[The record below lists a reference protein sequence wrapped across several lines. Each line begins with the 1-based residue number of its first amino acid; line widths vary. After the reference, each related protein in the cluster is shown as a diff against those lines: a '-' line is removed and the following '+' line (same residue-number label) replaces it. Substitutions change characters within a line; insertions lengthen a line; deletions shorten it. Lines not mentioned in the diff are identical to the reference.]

1 MAIAEE
7 LQELGRMSF
16 RQLLMILLAGLVVGW
31 LVSQI
36 FSVSVGLVLYW
47 LLGTDVEAGTA
58 FLMGEI
64 SQYAVTSLGNVVGV
78 FAGLWVGYTAF
89 CRFKK
94 VIHPNV
100 DNLEGLG
107 QMTVRQ
113 IGMILLS
120 GVLAWWLMS
129 ASLKLALY
137 SWHAWPG
144 SDAPGLTATMVIH
157 KAFVVAIANPI
168 IGWVSPAVGLCVGYI
183 TFRKYKSHLEA
194 DFATEGS
201 TSH

>member
-1 MAIAEE
+1 MSVAEE

-31 LVSQI
+31 LLSQI
-36 FSVSVGLVLYW
+36 LLVSVGLVLHW
-47 LLGTDVEAGTA
+47 FLGTDVEAGTA
-58 FLMGEI
+58 FWLGEI
-64 SQYAVTSLGNVVGV
+64 SQHAVTSLGNVVGV

-144 SDAPGLTATMVIH
+144 SDASELTATMVIH
-157 KAFVVAIANPI
+157 KAYVVSIANPI
-168 IGWVSPAVGLCVGYI
+168 IGWLSPLVGFCVGYI
-183 TFRKYKSHLEA
+183 TFRKYKPHLDA
-194 DFATEGS
+194 DIATEGS
-201 TSH
+201 MSH